1 MKKNSTEETAVLTGN
16 VAETDEIALKP
27 AQQRIDPQPQ
37 PSAQESD
44 LIDTQDSSPDGTATR
59 KLSRYRRSVKLLQEN
74 WENHNTI
81 RSTTRA
87 TNIEAFNTIRR
98 RAIKDIG
105 RGDPEVETTITMPQI
120 IDHFLSRVMAGDYS
134 RAGYTR
140 YRTSI
145 LSEMSIQ
152 LKALGDASEM
162 SEYVD
167 AIDKLSQRVNSPK
180 ALFTANQ
187 LLGDSNAKRKSSE
200 KKIGRADLKTI
211 LRELEERGEKGNG
224 TLLWVQATM
233 ATGLRPV
240 EWNQSELDGEGKLHT
255 RRAKTHRH
263 IAAFERMAMAK
274 RIVGHDVKNV
284 YEADDIIIKA
294 MGEMP
299 IAHIIEHRTLELEGD
314 ELDIVK
320 RHLANV
326 EREDAKGE
334 DGFDKYQQ
342 ACTKYLH
349 RVCKSIWKDEKLYS
363 LYSFRHQFAANA
375 KRVMSLDEVKLSLGS
390 NSAKKYARRSQS
402 WRGLEGAGN
411 YHRHLDTQAQQ
422 DAVETGAEP
431 TPKPE

>member
-1 MKKNSTEETAVLTGN
+1 MKKNSVAETAVLPGN
-16 VAETDEIALKP
+16 VAETDESAIKP
-27 AQQRIDPQPQ
+27 AQPEVQPGD
-37 PSAQESD
+37 SESD
-44 LIDTQDSSPDGTATR
+44 RIDTQDSNPDAPGGEQ
-59 KLSRYRRSVKLLQEN
+59 LSRYRRSVKLLQEN
-74 WENHNTI
+74 WENDNTI

-87 TNIEAFNTIRR
+87 TNIESFNVIRR
-98 RAIKDIG
+98 RAIEDIG
-105 RGDPEVETTITMPQI
+105 QGDPEVEATITMPQI

-140 YRTSI
+140 YRTAL

-152 LKALGDASEM
+152 LKTLGDAGEM

-167 AIDKLSQRVNSPK
+167 AIDQLSQRANSPK
-180 ALFTANQ
+180 AIFTANQ
-187 LLGDSNAKRKSSE
+187 LLGDLNAKRKSSE

-211 LRELEERGEKGNG
+211 LHELEDRGEKGNG

-233 ATGLRPV
+233 ITGLRPV
-240 EWNQSELDGEGKLHT
+240 EWNQSELDDEGKLHT
-255 RRAKTHRH
+255 RRAKSHRH
-263 IAAFERMAMAK
+263 ISAFERMNMAK
-274 RIVGHDVKNV
+274 RIVGREVKNV
-284 YEADDIIIKA
+284 YEADDIIIQA
-294 MGEMP
+294 MGKMP
-299 IAHIIEHRTLELEGD
+299 LAHIIEHRTLELEGD

-349 RVCKSIWKDEKLYS
+349 RLCKSIWKDEKLYS
-363 LYSFRHQFAANA
+363 LYSFRHQFAANS
-375 KRVMSLDEVKLSLGS
+375 KRVMSLDEVKLTLGS

-411 YHRHLDTQAQQ
+411 YHRQLDAGAGVQQ
-422 DAVETGAEP
+422 EADETGSAP
-431 TPKPE
+431 TPRPE